1 MRIYF
6 AMNSVAQKNYFA
18 SKEEVNNLLEINT
31 ILKSQLT
38 ELQSTVNNLQATLA
52 SMRPATS
59 EAIST
64 IFNTEA

>member
-1 MRIYF
+1 
-6 AMNSVAQKNYFA
+6 MNSVAQKNYFA

-31 ILKSQLT
+31 KLKSQIT
-38 ELQSTVNNLQATLA
+38 ELQSTVNNLQAILA